1 MPGARGGTI
10 ELHGSMNDRSLN
22 SSTPERPVAIDAGN
36 IVRHADYESWGPG
49 YVIRVSKARR
59 EVFFIWGGR
68 RRVLAVE
75 PLQLTRPTPAQ
86 RELFQL
92 CATFPTQSWSRSHHS
107 LYAVELDPAVRERKD
122 FRDRNPG
129 GAASGCLY
137 VGITGLKPE
146 QRFERHLE
154 GTQSA
159 RLVKKYGR
167 RLRLDLVEGFSR
179 LPYQVAAVM
188 EPKVAAWLRAQG
200 FGVWQN

>member
-1 MPGARGGTI
+1 MLGT
-10 ELHGSMNDRSLN
+10 R
-22 SSTPERPVAIDAGN
+22 PRPVTVTPKRHSV
-36 IVRHADYESWGPG
+36 VRHPDYPQWGHG
-49 YVIRVSKARR
+49 HVIRVGKRLTR
-59 EVFFIWGGR
+59 VFFVWGGR
-68 RRVLAVE
+68 RNVPASE
-75 PLQLTRPTPAQ
+75 PLEEVRPTAI
-86 RELFQL
+86 EADLFTL
-92 CATFPTQSWSRSHHS
+92 CAKYSPQSWSRGHHS
-107 LYAVELDPAVRERKD
+107 LYAVELDRAVLDRKD

-179 LPYQVAAVM
+179 LPYPVAAVM
-188 EPKVAAWLRAQG
+188 EPKVAAWLRSQG
-200 FGVWQN
+200 FAVWQN